1 MKHSLNKDVFHNEL
15 QKRGWNLNGPENTWI
30 APLGSTRVKM
40 EQDWLECLLAAIHCP
55 HEEAG
60 VE

>member
-1 MKHSLNKDVFHNEL
+1 MK
-15 QKRGWNLNGPENTWI
+15 KRGWNLDGPEGTWI
-30 APLGSTRVKM
+30 APLGYTRKKM
-40 EQDWLECLLAAIHCP
+40 EQDWLECLLVAISCP